1 MRMSHGAGYVCS
13 GSTSSTESEAARPTF
28 YGSWK
33 LQHGIA
39 TNQAASLHL
48 ERTDLA
54 YGQAWWA
61 KPGYSPKAVIAGCCL
76 LDCRWR
82 MEFRKLGRGTPPASK
97 PLARKH
103 HREEA
108 VARLLKGQKVARILV
123 PTTLGEYHLKLIK
136 WQMAMLKELQVEE
149 VFYHYPTEEYH
160 FWIREVEVAAGR
172 RLPEQHDLLDSF
184 AAKVMQYVQA
194 HAPASC
200 KLHFIEPMKTQNL
213 ESPVESFLWPYLS
226 VQSLTDCFEVAAF
239 EDLLELRLG
248 EEAFQRTGRRMPTL
262 CVVIDEDHP
271 FYRNG
276 EKGCHELLW
285 AEP

>member
-82 MEFRKLGRGTPPASK
+82 MEFRKLGRGRLAKHRITCRALCRNSCSCCMCFATYIYISNKASRHSSCEQATCTK
-97 PLARKH
+97 TSSRRSSGKAAEGP
-103 HREEA
+103 E
-108 VARLLKGQKVARILV
+108 GLV
-123 PTTLGEYHLKLIK
+123 LQLIC
-136 WQMAMLKELQVEE
+136 
-149 VFYHYPTEEYH
+149 H
-160 FWIREVEVAAGR
+160 G
-172 RLPEQHDLLDSF
+172 LPEDH
-184 AAKVMQYVQA
+184 
-194 HAPASC
+194 
-200 KLHFIEPMKTQNL
+200 
-213 ESPVESFLWPYLS
+213 
-226 VQSLTDCFEVAAF
+226 
-239 EDLLELRLG
+239 
-248 EEAFQRTGRRMPTL
+248 RTCPKNVL
-262 CVVIDEDHP
+262 
-271 FYRNG
+271 
-276 EKGCHELLW
+276 
-285 AEP
+285 